1 MNSYSKKTQ
10 FFRYYLP
17 IFLFFSLSVLAFQY
31 NREKRYKAD
40 MLDTELGDSNK
51 AIFSFLQSEN
61 GSLTRLDSLIR
72 NSIYSDERITVIDL
86 TGKVVYD
93 NEYRDINKM
102 ENHLTR
108 KEVAEASR
116 KGSGSDIR
124 ISHTNHKQYYYHA
137 TRFGNCYV
145 RSSLP
150 YNLTVSLL
158 SPDNLFLYFWL
169 LVTFIVVA
177 ALFYFSNRFAIQMQ
191 RDQLDHDASVRR
203 KLTQQV
209 AHELKTPISSIIGYM
224 ETLHNNP
231 DISDERRQFFINRS
245 YSQAVR
251 LNQLLQDILVLNQIN
266 EAPNTI
272 KMEPVHLNSVI
283 ENVLRDVEFNI
294 QEKKITVDT
303 SFGGEIWLK
312 GNQMLVYSIFRN
324 LIDNTIAYAGEDV
337 RINITLTGEDAR
349 LYYFSYSDNGKGVEA
364 EHLPHLFDRFYRV
377 DSGRS
382 RKTGGSGL
390 GLSIVKNAVEI
401 HRGTI
406 SVQNK
411 HTGGLEFI
419 FSLHK

>member
-1 MNSYSKKTQ
+1 MRTYSTKNQ
-10 FFRYYLP
+10 FLRYYLP

-40 MLDTELGDSNK
+40 LLDMKLGDTNK
-51 AIFSFLQSEN
+51 AVFNYLQSDN
-61 GSLTRLDSLIR
+61 SSLARLDSLIG
-72 NSIYSDERITVIDL
+72 SSPYDDERITVIDL

-93 NEYRDINKM
+93 NEFRNVQQM

-108 KEVAEASR
+108 KEVAKASR

-124 ISHTNHKQYYYHA
+124 ISHTNQKQYYYHA

-169 LVTFIVVA
+169 LFRFLVVA
-177 ALFYFSNRFAIQMQ
+177 VLFYYSNRFATQMQ
-191 RDQLDHDASVRR
+191 REQLEHDSKVRR
-203 KLTQQV
+203 NFTQQV

-224 ETLHNNP
+224 ETLNNNP
-231 DISDERRQFFINRS
+231 DISEERRQFFIDRS
-245 YSQAVR
+245 YSQTIR

-266 EAPNTI
+266 EAPQTI
-272 KMEPVHLNSVI
+272 KMEPVHLNGII
-283 ENVLRDVEFNI
+283 ENVLKDVEINFQQKN
-294 QEKKITVDT
+294 ITVDT
-303 SFGGEIWLK
+303 SFGGDIWLK
-312 GNQMLVYSIFRN
+312 GNQMLIYSIFRN
-324 LIDNTIAYAGEDV
+324 LTDNAIAYAGEDIA
-337 RINITLTGEDAR
+337 INIALTGEDAKF
-349 LYYFSYSDNGKGVEA
+349 YHFSFSDNGKGVNS
-364 EHLPHLFDRFYRV
+364 EHLPYLFDRFYRV
-377 DSGRS
+377 DAGRS

-411 HTGGLEFI
+411 QKGGLEFI